1 MSHSANTDTGHS
13 GSADKERLP
22 LLQTSGAESA
32 DQPSPLHGGNEHPLV
47 DIPFTVTL
55 DGRPYHGR
63 GLSLVEAHVRG
74 LPDPALDGQTRLVRL
89 SFDFNGFSVSL
100 QPKVRVIR
108 GEDQL
113 ILRFTE
119 PTGDHLPQLRYLLNE
134 YISGDL
140 VSLGQIIRS
149 GSLGGPSGGKA
160 GQPKPGFFGVLRRIA
175 GTLAVLALTL
185 ALVGLA
191 AMLLERRLL
200 VTELEA
206 PGLVTTSGET
216 LRAVADGQISYLDPE
231 AAEGEVVLALAST
244 RGETLSVAMPCDCTA
259 VPLGVSEGSTVL
271 AGEPVLKLAGA
282 GDAVVVEARV
292 SAADLFAMQESGGAE
307 IRLPDGSAVFGA
319 LAGDPVR
326 AAAAAADGPTTVT
339 LTPEPALAGARVGE
353 VAALRV
359 HREAGRLAAPL
370 AEVWQDAR
378 DRAGAIR
385 DDWIVPIFNQG
396 SEAVSG
402 FLAAPDPA
410 DAE

>member
-1 MSHSANTDTGHS
+1 MSHPANTETGHPRPT
-13 GSADKERLP
+13 GEEQLP
-22 LLQTSGAESA
+22 LLQAPGPENA

-55 DGRPYHGR
+55 EGRPYRGQ

-74 LPDPALDGQTRLVRL
+74 LPDPALDGQTRLVRFT
-89 SFDFNGFSVSL
+89 FDFNGFTVSL

-113 ILRFTE
+113 ILRFAE
-119 PTGDHLPQLRYLLNE
+119 PTGEHLPQLRYLLNE

-149 GSLGGPSGGKA
+149 GSLSGPAGGKA
-160 GQPKPGFFGVLRRIA
+160 GQPRPGIMGVLRRVA

-185 ALVGLA
+185 ALVGLSA
-191 AMLLERRLL
+191 LLLERRLL

-231 AAEGEVVLALAST
+231 AAEGEVVLAIAST

-259 VPLGVSEGSTVL
+259 VPLGVTVGSTVL
-271 AGEPVLKLAGA
+271 AGESVLKLTQAE
-282 GDAVVVEARV
+282 DAVVVEARV

-307 IRLPDGSAVFGA
+307 IRLPDGSAVFGT

-326 AAAAAADGPTTVT
+326 AATAGSDGPTTVT
-339 LTPEPALAGARVGE
+339 LTPEPPLSDARVGE
-353 VAALRV
+353 VATLRV
-359 HREAGRLAAPL
+359 HREAGSLAAPL
-370 AEVWQDAR
+370 VEVWRDAR
-378 DRAGAIR
+378 DRTAEFR
-385 DDWIVPIFNQG
+385 DDWIIPLFNQG

-402 FLAAPDPA
+402 FLATPDPA
-410 DAE
+410 EAE